1 MGPTGSRFDARG
13 QCGKRIFPTASAGF
27 AAGDLEAHARLTAG
41 IVAADA
47 NSGQRGRD
55 LSAGR
60 STGRTAGFYG
70 ERGDSGA
77 GTAGRTAGKL
87 SEHSTRP
94 EPRGHTPRA
103 DTY

>member
-13 QCGKRIFPTASAGF
+13 QCGKRIFPTARAGSATGDFKEHAQF
-27 AAGDLEAHARLTAG
+27 ATR

-60 STGRTAGFYG
+60 TTGRTAGVYS
-70 ERGDSGA
+70 ERGGS
-77 GTAGRTAGKL
+77 RTATADRATGKL
-87 SEHSTRP
+87 YEHSARP
-94 EPRGHTPRA
+94 QPRGHTPRA
-103 DTY
+103 DPH